1 MTPPRHN
8 VHGTAMVLGTTGFLV
23 TGPSGIGKSRLAL
36 ACISAAHQMGHFAAL
51 VADDRVDLSMEQGRI
66 VARCPAS
73 IEGLIEIRGAGI
85 ARLETVPAA
94 VMDWAILP
102 VNAPF
107 EPRVP
112 PENEELPLPVGGSLP
127 IVRVPIENG
136 VYMLAALRAL
146 LPEKLGF

>member
-1 MTPPRHN
+1 MTPPRDN

-36 ACISAAHQMGHFAAL
+36 ACISAARQMGHFAAL
-51 VADDRVDLSMEQGRI
+51 VADDRVELCLAQDRI
-66 VARCPAS
+66 IARCPAS

-102 VNAPF
+102 VGAPF
-107 EPRVP
+107 DPRLP
-112 PENEELPLPVGGSLP
+112 PENEELPLPVGGRLP

-136 VYMLAALRAL
+136 VHMLAALRAL